1 VICLVRFRGIF
12 LNTFLLVLLAAQ
24 PGAAQNSGTGAPKKT
39 DATGTAAA
47 QKGTTATAGKSG
59 SQKGDKQ
66 ATQKKPVA
74 QAAAKPAPLTPE
86 ITHRIVTEIRS
97 RYNVPPQVTISV
109 AEPKAST
116 MAGYDEMVVSFTG
129 GTNTTHHDFLISTD
143 RKTLAHLEKI
153 DISQDLMSKIDVKGR
168 PVKGNPNAKVTI
180 VNFDDFQCP
189 FCSRLHSTLF
199 ADVFKD
205 YADKIKVIYK
215 DYPLI
220 EIHPWAMRAAI
231 DGNCLGEQ
239 NSPAYWDF
247 ADYIHANQ
255 KQMAGKSRT
264 DAYQN
269 IDNLAKE
276 QAQKHQLDA
285 DKLQACM
292 QKQDETGVRASMAE
306 GDKLGVDSTPTLFIN
321 GERFTG
327 AVPEQELRSAL
338 DRALADS
345 GQQQAPANAKN

>member
-1 VICLVRFRGIF
+1 LSRFHGIF
-12 LNTFLLVLLAAQ
+12 LNTFLFILLAAQ
-24 PGAAQNSGTGAPKKT
+24 PAISQNSGTTIPKKAG
-39 DATGTAAA
+39 ATGTSTSKADAKTAKNAPTKKEETAAPP
-47 QKGTTATAGKSG
+47 S
-59 SQKGDKQ
+59 
-66 ATQKKPVA
+66 
-74 QAAAKPAPLTPE
+74 AKPAPLTPE
-86 ITHRIVTEIRS
+86 IMHRITTEIRS
-97 RYNVPPQVTISV
+97 RYNVPPQVTIAVS
-109 AEPKAST
+109 EPKSST
-116 MAGYDEMVVSFTG
+116 IPGYDEVVVSFTG
-129 GTNTTHHDFLISTD
+129 GTNTTHHDFLVSTD
-143 RKTLAHLEKI
+143 RKTLAHVEKI

-168 PVKGNPNAKVTI
+168 PIKGNPNATVTV

-189 FCSRLHSTLF
+189 FCSRMHATLF
-199 ADVFKD
+199 ENVFRD

-220 EIHPWAMRAAI
+220 EIHPWAMHAAI

-239 NSPAYWDF
+239 NAPAYWDF

-264 DAYQN
+264 DAFQN

-285 DKLQACM
+285 SKLQACM
-292 QKQDETGVRASMAE
+292 QKQDESGVRASMAE

-321 GERFTG
+321 GERYTG

-345 GQQQAPANAKN
+345 AQQAPANAKN

>member
-1 VICLVRFRGIF
+1 M
-12 LNTFLLVLLAAQ
+12 LLVVQ
-24 PGAAQNSGTGAPKKT
+24 PGTSQSTGTDAPKKADAPAAQNGKAASTSKT
-39 DATGTAAA
+39 DASAAKKTATNKNENAA
-47 QKGTTATAGKSG
+47 QT
-59 SQKGDKQ
+59 
-66 ATQKKPVA
+66 
-74 QAAAKPAPLTPE
+74 AAKPTPLTPE
-86 ITHRIVTEIRS
+86 ITHRIVNEIRS

-109 AEPKAST
+109 SEPKASG
-116 MAGYDEMVVSFTG
+116 MAGYDDLVVSFTG

-143 RKTLAHLEKI
+143 RKTLAHLEKM
-153 DISQDLMSKIDVKGR
+153 DVSQDLMSKIDVKGR

-180 VNFDDFQCP
+180 INFDDFQCP

-199 ADVFKD
+199 ENVFKD
-205 YADKIKVIYK
+205 YADRIKVIYK

-220 EIHPWAMRAAI
+220 EIHPWAMRAAV

-255 KQMAGKSRT
+255 KLMAGKSRT
-264 DAYQN
+264 DAFSN
-269 IDNLAKE
+269 VDNLAKE
-276 QAQKHQLDA
+276 QAQKHQLNA

-292 QKQDETGVRASMAE
+292 QKQDETAVRASMAE

-327 AVPEQELRSAL
+327 AVPEAELRSAL
-338 DRALADS
+338 DRALAES
-345 GQQQAPANAKN
+345 GQQTPANAKN

>member
-1 VICLVRFRGIF
+1 MARFSGIF
-12 LNTFLLVLLAAQ
+12 LNTFLFVLLAVLS
-24 PGAAQNSGTGAPKKT
+24 GAAQSSGANAPKKT
-39 DATGTAAA
+39 DSTGTPAT
-47 QKGTTATAGKSG
+47 QKGTTAAAGKSG
-59 SQKGDKQ
+59 AKTAKKK
-66 ATQKKPVA
+66 ATQEKPA
-74 QAAAKPAPLTPE
+74 TQAAAKPVPLTPE
-86 ITHRIVTEIRS
+86 ITHRITTEIRS

-109 AEPKAST
+109 SEPKASA
-116 MAGYDEMVVSFTG
+116 MAGYDDLVVSFTG

-143 RKTLAHLEKI
+143 RKTLAHLEKM
-153 DISQDLMSKIDVKGR
+153 DVSQDLMSKIDVKGR
-168 PVKGNPNAKVTI
+168 PVKGNPAAKVTI

-189 FCSRLHSTLF
+189 FCSRMHSTLF
-199 ADVFKD
+199 DNVFKD
-205 YADKIKVIYK
+205 YADKIRVIYK

-220 EIHPWAMRAAI
+220 EIHPWAMHAAI

-239 NSPAYWDF
+239 NAPAYWDF

-264 DAYQN
+264 DAFQN

-292 QKQDETGVRASMAE
+292 QKQDETAVRASMAE

-327 AVPEQELRSAL
+327 AVPESEVRAAL

-345 GQQQAPANAKN
+345 GQQAPANAKN

>member
-1 VICLVRFRGIF
+1 MFDEVTFLARFIGIF

-24 PGAAQNSGTGAPKKT
+24 PGISQSTDTTAPKKAG
-39 DATGTAAA
+39 ATGTSTAKAGAKTAKKTPATETKKEAATEA
-47 QKGTTATAGKSG
+47 VA
-59 SQKGDKQ
+59 
-66 ATQKKPVA
+66 KPV
-74 QAAAKPAPLTPE
+74 PLTPE
-86 ITHRIVTEIRS
+86 ITHRITTEIRS
-97 RYNVPPQVTISV
+97 HYNVPAQVTISLSD
-109 AEPKAST
+109 PKPST
-116 MAGYDEMVVSFTG
+116 TTGFDEVVVTFAG
-129 GTNTTHHDFLISTD
+129 GTKTTQHDFLVSTD
-143 RKTLAHLEKI
+143 RKTLAHVEKI

-189 FCSRLHSTLF
+189 FCSRMHATLF
-199 ADVFKD
+199 ENVFKD
-205 YADKIKVIYK
+205 YADRIKVIYK

-220 EIHPWAMRAAI
+220 EIHPWAMHAAI

-255 KQMAGKSRT
+255 KLMAGKSQI
-264 DAYQN
+264 DAFQN

-285 DKLQACM
+285 GKLQACM
-292 QKQDETGVRASMAE
+292 QKQDESAVRASMAE

-327 AVPEQELRSAL
+327 AVPESEVRAAL

-345 GQQQAPANAKN
+345 AQQAPASAKN

>member
-1 VICLVRFRGIF
+1 LARLRGILLIPF
-12 LNTFLLVLLAAQ
+12 LFVLLAVQ
-24 PGAAQNSGTGAPKKT
+24 PGAAQDTGTPAPKKPT
-39 DATGTAAA
+39 ATPASGATRGKTAAA
-47 QKGTTATAGKSG
+47 GKNGAKTAKKKAPEEKS
-59 SQKGDKQ
+59 
-66 ATQKKPVA
+66 AT

-86 ITHRIVTEIRS
+86 ITHRITNEIRS
-97 RYNVPPQVTISV
+97 RYNVPPQVSISV
-109 AEPKAST
+109 SEPKAGT
-116 MAGYDEMVVSFTG
+116 MAGYDDLVVSFTG

-143 RKTLAHLEKI
+143 RKTLAHLEKM
-153 DISQDLMSKIDVKGR
+153 DVSQDLMSKIDVKGR
-168 PVKGNPNAKVTI
+168 PVKGNPNAKVTVI
-180 VNFDDFQCP
+180 NFDDFQCP
-189 FCSRLHSTLF
+189 FCSRLHATLF
-199 ADVFKD
+199 DNVFKD

-220 EIHPWAMRAAI
+220 EIHPWAMHAAI

-239 NSPAYWDF
+239 NTPAYWDF

-255 KQMAGKSRT
+255 KQMTGKSKE
-264 DAYQN
+264 DAFQN

-292 QKQDETGVRASMAE
+292 QKQDQSAVRASMAE

-327 AVPEQELRSAL
+327 AVPESELRAAL

-345 GQQQAPANAKN
+345 AQQSPANAKN

>member
-1 VICLVRFRGIF
+1 VIFLSRFCGIL

-24 PGAAQNSGTGAPKKT
+24 PGTSQSTGPAAPKK
-39 DATGTAAA
+39 AGAA
-47 QKGTTATAGKSG
+47 GPTTAKSG
-59 SQKGDKQ
+59 AKTAKKTP
-66 ATQKKPVA
+66 ATKKEPVT

-86 ITHRIVTEIRS
+86 ITHRITTEIRS
-97 RYNVPPQVTISV
+97 RYNVPPQVTIAV

-116 MAGYDEMVVSFTG
+116 MPGYDEVVVSFTG

-168 PVKGNPNAKVTI
+168 PVKGNPNAKVTVI
-180 VNFDDFQCP
+180 NFDDFQCP

-205 YADKIKVIYK
+205 YADRIKVIYK

-220 EIHPWAMRAAI
+220 EIHPWAMHAAI

-255 KQMAGKSRT
+255 KQMAGKSRA
-264 DAYQN
+264 DAFQN

-285 DKLQACM
+285 GKLQACM

-345 GQQQAPANAKN
+345 GQQAPANAKN

>member
-1 VICLVRFRGIF
+1 MFRFSGIF
-12 LNTFLLVLLAAQ
+12 LNTFLLIFLAAQ
-24 PGAAQNSGTGAPKKT
+24 PGVSQSSGTTTPKKAGSGT
-39 DATGTAAA
+39 STSKADAKTAKKEEAA
-47 QKGTTATAGKSG
+47 
-59 SQKGDKQ
+59 SQ
-66 ATQKKPVA
+66 PS
-74 QAAAKPAPLTPE
+74 AKPAPLTPE
-86 ITHRIVTEIRS
+86 ITHRITTEIRF
-97 RYNVPPQVTISV
+97 RYNVPPQVTISIS
-109 AEPKAST
+109 EPKASA
-116 MAGYDEMVVSFTG
+116 MAGYDDLVVSFTG

-143 RKTLAHLEKI
+143 RKTLAHLEQM

-168 PVKGNPNAKVTI
+168 PVKGNPNAKITI

-199 ADVFKD
+199 EDVFKD
-205 YADKIKVIYK
+205 YADKVKVIYK

-220 EIHPWAMRAAI
+220 EIHPWAMHAAV

-239 NSPAYWDF
+239 NSPAYWEF

-264 DAYQN
+264 EAFQN

-285 DKLQACM
+285 NKLQACM
-292 QKQDETGVRASMAE
+292 QKQDESGVRASMTE

-345 GQQQAPANAKN
+345 AQQAPANAKN

>member
-1 VICLVRFRGIF
+1 LSRFHGIF
-12 LNTFLLVLLAAQ
+12 LNTFLFFLLAAQ
-24 PGAAQNSGTGAPKKT
+24 PAISQSSGTTIPKKAG
-39 DATGTAAA
+39 ATGTSTSKADAKTAKNAPTKKEEPAA
-47 QKGTTATAGKSG
+47 QPG
-59 SQKGDKQ
+59 
-66 ATQKKPVA
+66 
-74 QAAAKPAPLTPE
+74 AKPAPLTPD
-86 ITHRIVTEIRS
+86 ITHRITTEIRS
-97 RYNVPPQVTISV
+97 RYNVPPQVTIAVS
-109 AEPKAST
+109 EPKAST
-116 MAGYDEMVVSFTG
+116 MPGYDEVVVSFTG
-129 GTNTTHHDFLISTD
+129 GTNTTHHDFLVSTD
-143 RKTLAHLEKI
+143 RKTLAHVEKI

-168 PVKGNPNAKVTI
+168 PIKGNPNATVTV

-189 FCSRLHSTLF
+189 FCSRMHATLF
-199 ADVFKD
+199 ENVFKD

-220 EIHPWAMRAAI
+220 EIHPWAMHAAI

-239 NSPAYWDF
+239 NAPAYWDF

-264 DAYQN
+264 DAFQN

-285 DKLQACM
+285 SKLQACM
-292 QKQDETGVRASMAE
+292 QKQDESGVRASMAE

-321 GERFTG
+321 GERYTG

-345 GQQQAPANAKN
+345 AQQAPANAKN

>member
-1 VICLVRFRGIF
+1 MARLSGIF

-24 PGAAQNSGTGAPKKT
+24 PGTSQSTGTAPKKAG
-39 DATGTAAA
+39 ATGTASTSKADAKTAKKTSARENEAAA
-47 QKGTTATAGKSG
+47 QA
-59 SQKGDKQ
+59 
-66 ATQKKPVA
+66 V
-74 QAAAKPAPLTPE
+74 AKPTPLTPE
-86 ITHRIVTEIRS
+86 ITHRIITEIRS
-97 RYNVPPQVTISV
+97 RYNVPSQVTIALS
-109 AEPKAST
+109 ELKSST
-116 MAGYDEMVVSFTG
+116 VSGYDDVVVSFTG
-129 GTNTTHHDFLISTD
+129 GTNTTHHDFLVSTD
-143 RKTLAHLEKI
+143 RKTLAHVEKI

-189 FCSRLHSTLF
+189 FCSRMHSTLF
-199 ADVFKD
+199 EGVFKD

-220 EIHPWAMRAAI
+220 EIHPWAMHAAI

-239 NSPAYWDF
+239 NAPAYWDF

-255 KQMAGKSRT
+255 KLMTGKSRA
-264 DAYQN
+264 DAFQN

-292 QKQDETGVRASMAE
+292 QKQDESVIRASMAE

-327 AVPEQELRSAL
+327 TVPESDLRAAL

-345 GQQQAPANAKN
+345 AQQAPANAKN

>member
-1 VICLVRFRGIF
+1 MVRFRGIF
-12 LNTFLLVLLAAQ
+12 LNTFLLIILALQPASAQ
-24 PGAAQNSGTGAPKKT
+24 SSGASAPKKT
-39 DATGTAAA
+39 GSTGTAAA
-47 QKGTTATAGKSG
+47 RKGTTATAKSG
-59 SQKGDKQ
+59 AKTTKKTPAKKKEPVTQ
-66 ATQKKPVA
+66 AVAKPV
-74 QAAAKPAPLTPE
+74 PLTPE
-86 ITHRIVTEIRS
+86 ITHRITTEIRS
-97 RYNVPPQVTISV
+97 HYNVPAQVTISLSD
-109 AEPKAST
+109 PKPST
-116 MAGYDEMVVSFTG
+116 TAGYDEVVVSFTG
-129 GTNTTHHDFLISTD
+129 GAKTTQHEFLVSTD
-143 RKTLAHLEKI
+143 RKTLAHVEKI

-168 PVKGNPNAKVTI
+168 PVKGNPNAKVTVI
-180 VNFDDFQCP
+180 NFDDFQCP

-231 DGNCLGEQ
+231 DGNCLGAQ

-255 KQMAGKSRT
+255 KQMAGKSQT
-264 DAYQN
+264 DAFQN

-345 GQQQAPANAKN
+345 GQQAAPANAKN